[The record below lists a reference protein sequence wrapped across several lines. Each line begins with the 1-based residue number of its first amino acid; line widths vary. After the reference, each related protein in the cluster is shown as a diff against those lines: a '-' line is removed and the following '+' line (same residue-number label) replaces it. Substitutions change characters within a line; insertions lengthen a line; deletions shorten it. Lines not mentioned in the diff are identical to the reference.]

1 MMMVMMMMMMMM
13 RLGGVDDDGGDD
25 DKALCKIQSKRV
37 LDVSPPVWGESP
49 AALRETYRADSI

>member
-1 MMMVMMMMMMMM
+1 MILVQFSDSAV